1 MRTPLFLLLVA
12 AVGCGTSS
20 SKGPTAP
27 STEREQPA
35 PVDLVLLT
43 PEKGAA
49 DVSVLQPE
57 SGELLTRIRV
67 GEGPHEVASAP
78 DYRRVVVSNYGKKK
92 PGNSISVIDVPAQ
105 AVTKTIATHDY
116 ERPHD
121 LVFLPEGRLV
131 AVTVEEPGAL
141 LVIDIDTG
149 EIEKAIATE
158 QRKSHMLALNPDA
171 TRAFVANV
179 ASGSVSVIDLVT
191 DTLVAIVKTDAGA
204 EGITYV
210 PSTEEVWVTNR
221 DADNV
226 SVIDGKS
233 LTVIATIPT
242 PTFPIRARY
251 VASQNVVLVAA
262 ALTDTI
268 YVLDV
273 ERREVVRKIQMPG
286 LPTQRVSTTERLF
299 GDKFSKGV
307 VPIGILLTPDETH
320 AYVANSYADVISVL
334 NLSTWEVERLI
345 PTRAEPDGLAW
356 GRP

>member
-1 MRTPLFLLLVA
+1 MRTLFLFLIVA
-12 AVGCGTSS
+12 AAGCGTSS
-20 SKGPTAP
+20 SKGPKAP
-27 STEREQPA
+27 PTEREQPA
-35 PVDLVLLT
+35 PVDLVLLA

-57 SGELLTRIRV
+57 TGKLLYRVRV

-78 DYRRVVVSNYGKKK
+78 DYRRVVVSNYGKKE
-92 PGNSISVIDVPAQ
+92 PGNSISVIDVSAQ
-105 AVTKTIATHDY
+105 AVTKTISTDRY

-131 AVTVEEPGAL
+131 AVTVEDPGAL

-149 EIEKAIATE
+149 KIEKAIATE
-158 QRKSHMLALNPDA
+158 QRKSHMVALNPDA

-191 DTLVAIVKTDAGA
+191 NTLVAIVKTDAGA

-210 PSTEEVWVTNR
+210 PATEEVWVTNR
-221 DADNV
+221 DADTV
-226 SVIDGKS
+226 SVIDGRS

-262 ALTDTI
+262 ALSDTV

-273 ERREVVRKIQMPG
+273 ERREVARTVQMPG
-286 LPTQRVSTTERLF
+286 LPTKRVSTTDRLF
-299 GDKFSKGV
+299 GDRFSRGV
-307 VPIGILLTPDETH
+307 VPIGILLTPGETH

-334 NLSTWEVERLI
+334 NLSTWKVERLI